1 MWRHRGPHVAGP
13 HEPEG
18 EVRGGGEVAGA
29 GEMSPQTTVT
39 WDNIVNIR
47 GHHGDNMTPILNELF
62 IIVIIIKKYVI
73 ANCLLP

>member
-39 WDNIVNIR
+39 WTT
-47 GHHGDNMTPILNELF
+47 M
-62 IIVIIIKKYVI
+62 
-73 ANCLLP
+73 